1 MSWKHNGARII
12 HPGRAWTD
20 DDGYQHPANWLKI
33 WDEAS
38 STEKGLSWEDDPA
51 IKSFD
56 NRFYHGYEIDADG
69 AETDE
74 LIPKSLADVTE
85 KDSSGNDV
93 VRIGLKN
100 QYINAKKAEAGD
112 LLSKTDWYV
121 VRKEEKGTAIPSSV
135 TTERDAI
142 RTACADVETKITNAA
157 NMTAFIALFD
167 LADDGG
173 PSDMDCY
180 FSITNP

>member
-1 MSWKHNGARII
+1 MI
-12 HPGRAWTD
+12 
-20 DDGYQHPANWLKI
+20 
-33 WDEAS
+33 
-38 STEKGLSWEDDPA
+38 EK
-51 IKSFD
+51 
-56 NRFYHGYEIDADG
+56 
-69 AETDE
+69 
-74 LIPKSLADVTE
+74 
-85 KDSSGNDV
+85 
-93 VRIGLKN
+93 LKN